1 MRFLFFFGLLLGLA
15 LPTIAIP
22 NALFGALARNN
33 SPLNGEDLTDR
44 LLAPGLWAGGQ
55 ALPGDWL
62 PTASVA
68 GVSKSYLLA
77 RPKIL
82 GLDALLIQSSSRKGN
97 LEELQVTFAD
107 AGSFFGYLDQR
118 IPEGLSK
125 KEAAELV
132 RIRLDKK
139 QKEFSNFYRE
149 TSENL
154 LKVLR
159 GIDEQPD
166 TLKRGRSRELRA
178 EFSVFHDMK
187 RGLVLELLEAKDRLL
202 RLTIRPAGLERK
214 GWLDVSQES
223 VDPRDRLKGLSQ
235 GVRETERGD
244 RIIEGVEI
252 VPQGFRPYCGL
263 NSLVMV
269 SGYLGLHLDEDW
281 LAVAGKFQ
289 NTGSAAGSD
298 MMSLYGAVAREARFR
313 LKRTNQYDHESVRRS
328 IRAGLPVIV
337 WRRWDQD
344 RDRLHT
350 LVSNRLRKGG
360 GGEFPKTDLQS
371 LPSKKKRSPVHA
383 SIIVGYNDGR
393 SEVIFL
399 ESWEGLKAPRR
410 MPVSEMKATTDF
422 LFAFTP

>member
-1 MRFLFFFGLLLGLA
+1 
-15 LPTIAIP
+15 
-22 NALFGALARNN
+22 
-33 SPLNGEDLTDR
+33 
-44 LLAPGLWAGGQ
+44 
-55 ALPGDWL
+55 
-62 PTASVA
+62 
-68 GVSKSYLLA
+68 
-77 RPKIL
+77 
-82 GLDALLIQSSSRKGN
+82 
-97 LEELQVTFAD
+97 
-107 AGSFFGYLDQR
+107 
-118 IPEGLSK
+118 
-125 KEAAELV
+125 AAELV
-132 RIRLDKK
+132 RIRLNKK

-202 RLTIRPAGLERK
+202 RLTIRPADLERK
-214 GWLDVSQES
+214 GWLDASQES

-350 LVSNRLRKGG
+350 LVSNRYRKGG
-360 GGEFPKTDLQS
+360 GEEFPKTDPQS

-383 SIIVGYNDGR
+383 SIIVGYNDSR

-422 LFAFTP
+422 IFAFTP